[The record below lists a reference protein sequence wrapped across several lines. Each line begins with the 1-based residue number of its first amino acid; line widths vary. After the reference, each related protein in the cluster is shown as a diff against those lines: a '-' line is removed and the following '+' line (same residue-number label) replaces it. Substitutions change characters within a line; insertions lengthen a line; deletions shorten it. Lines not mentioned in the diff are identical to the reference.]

1 VVLQITV
8 NNSEDAQVALV
19 HHVEVNLLN
28 VEVLSVDVELHHME
42 VHLEHQMEDA
52 QVALVHHVEVLLL
65 NLEVLS
71 GAAIMVK
78 EVILDAIVVKM
89 VMFLT
94 IIMVL
99 ATDVQTFTVKALH
112 MIVETLVEGTSD
124 TIQEPV
130 VFQVAVVNSA
140 NPAYVDN

>member
-1 VVLQITV
+1 VVLKITV

-28 VEVLSVDVELHHME
+28 VEVLSVDLELHHME

>member
-1 VVLQITV
+1 M
-8 NNSEDAQVALV
+8 ALV

-28 VEVLSVDVELHHME
+28 VEVLSVDVELHHVE
-42 VHLEHQMEDA
+42 VHLEHQMEDIQEDA
-52 QVALVHHVEVLLL
+52 QVALVHHVEVLLHHV
-65 NLEVLS
+65 EVLS